1 MHRGYL
7 AGYMFLSMKIEVGNG
22 MNIDYKISTLSIV
35 AIYSLRFQII
45 FLHGLQYCQGAGWWQ
60 AAKFEIIQLKT
71 TARADRAPA
80 AAAAA
85 APPTHRHWNKN
96 ELDAAIGISYNYAA
110 G

>member
-1 MHRGYL
+1 M
-7 AGYMFLSMKIEVGNG
+7 
-22 MNIDYKISTLSIV
+22 IV
-35 AIYSLRFQII
+35 
-45 FLHGLQYCQGAGWWQ
+45 LHGLEYCQGAGWWQ

-71 TARADRAPA
+71 TARAERAPA

>member
-1 MHRGYL
+1 
-7 AGYMFLSMKIEVGNG
+7 

>member
-1 MHRGYL
+1 
-7 AGYMFLSMKIEVGNG
+7 
-22 MNIDYKISTLSIV
+22 MNICIDYKISTLSIV

-71 TARADRAPA
+71 TARAERAP

-85 APPTHRHWNKN
+85 APPTHRQWNKN
-96 ELDAAIGISYNYAA
+96 ELDAAIGISYNYTA